1 MDPMYEQLMRRIEGN
16 RKAVSRAGDIFMSM
30 VSRSMLRQFRS
41 DEGRQLDVSSLDKL
55 FIRQG
60 VFFRQITLTGE
71 WWKHTTGRLLAFT
84 IEDDIPI
91 VLMPGFSSYTFINP
105 NTGRREQVNPQ
116 ILKPEAF
123 CLTQPL
129 PAGQLKLSD
138 LGRFAWQSLGRADLL
153 AIFIACVSVVLLT
166 MFTPYVTKIVFSEV
180 VPSGSSSQ
188 LLPVAVL
195 LFSAAFGLAMLHIT
209 RSLVAFRV
217 KDKVE
222 YTLQTAL
229 MTRMLHLP
237 AAFFRNWQAADL
249 SSRVLSLSRFS
260 GMLTEN
266 ILTTVLSTIFSAIL
280 FIQFFIYGGPLLFIG
295 IGVLAVVLFFNLLN
309 YYYTRIVQERVNP
322 NRSKMY
328 GLLYEML
335 GGMQKIRVNGAEERS
350 FQQWAEHFAD
360 SEVNSASQPMM
371 YFYSSGMSYAS
382 RLLPMIVTMLAAWKY
397 ELGLSDYIA
406 YCAVLGIALSTIN
419 QLSVIMKQIGKVMPE
434 ARMCRPILEA
444 SMEDAH
450 EQHVLTKVEGA
461 IEVNGLRFRYSE
473 NASWIFNGLNLRIH
487 QGEYVAIV
495 GPSGCGKSTLLRL
508 LLGFEK
514 PEEGSIFYDHY
525 NLREINMSSLR
536 RNCVGVVMQD
546 GRLIEGTL
554 LDNILFTAP
563 AATEEDAWEAARLV
577 DLVEDIQRMPNGM
590 NTYITEDG
598 RGISGGQRQ
607 RILLARALVQ
617 CPDIMLLDEATSA
630 LDNVTQQRVADYLAS
645 MKCTRITIA
654 HRLETI
660 RQCDRIIVLGNGRVV
675 KEGTYD
681 ELIAAGVLQK
691 G

>member
-16 RKAVSRAGDIFMSM
+16 CKAVGRAGDIFMSM

-84 IEDDIPI
+84 VEDDIPI

-116 ILKPEAF
+116 LFKPEAF

-129 PAGQLKLSD
+129 PAGKLTLGD
-138 LGRFAWQSLGRADLL
+138 LGRFAWKSLEKADLW

-166 MFTPYVTKIVFSEV
+166 MFTPYVTKMVFSEV

-209 RSLVAFRV
+209 RSLVVFRV

-229 MTRMLHLP
+229 MTRLLHLP
-237 AAFFRNWQAADL
+237 ATFFRNWQAADL

-309 YYYTRIVQERVNP
+309 YYYTRLVQERVNP
-322 NRSKMY
+322 NRSRMY

-335 GGMQKIRVNGAEERS
+335 GGMQKIRVNGAEERC
-350 FQQWAEHFAD
+350 FQQWAERFAD

-382 RLLPMIVTMLAAWKY
+382 RLLPMIVTMWAAWKY

-450 EQHVLTKVEGA
+450 EQHVLTQVDGA
-461 IEVNGLRFRYSE
+461 IEVSGLRFRYSE

-514 PEEGSIFYDHY
+514 PQEGSIFYDHY

-563 AATEEDAWEAARLV
+563 AATEADAWDVAKLV
-577 DLVEDIQRMPNGM
+577 ALDEDIKRMPYGM
-590 NTYITEDG
+590 QTYITEDG

-617 CPDIMLLDEATSA
+617 CPDIILLDEATSA
-630 LDNVTQQRVADYLAS
+630 LDNVTQQRVSEYLAS

-660 RQCDRIIVLGNGRVV
+660 RQCDRIIVLGNGRVI
-675 KEGTYD
+675 KEGTFD
-681 ELIAAGVLQK
+681 ELMAAGAL
-691 G
+691 

>member
-1 MDPMYEQLMRRIEGN
+1 MDPMYEQLIRRIEGN
-16 RKAVSRAGDIFMSM
+16 HKAVGRAGDIFMSM

-105 NTGRREQVNPQ
+105 NTGRREQVNPR
-116 ILKPEAF
+116 IFKPEAF

-129 PAGQLKLSD
+129 PARQLKLID
-138 LGRFAWQSLGRADLL
+138 LGRFAWQSLGRADLW

-166 MFTPYVTKIVFSEV
+166 MFTPYVTKMVFSEV
-180 VPSGSSSQ
+180 VPSGSTSQ

-209 RSLVAFRV
+209 RSLVVFRV

-229 MTRMLHLP
+229 MTRLLHLP

-266 ILTTVLSTIFSAIL
+266 ILTTVLSTLFSAIL

-295 IGVLAVVLFFNLLN
+295 IGVLAVVLFFNMLN

-322 NRSKMY
+322 NRSRMY

-335 GGMQKIRVNGAEERS
+335 GGMQKIRVNGAEERC
-350 FQQWAEHFAD
+350 FLQWVERFAG
-360 SEVNSASQPMM
+360 SEVNSASQPTM

-382 RLLPMIVTMLAAWKY
+382 RLLPMIVTMWAAWKY

-419 QLSVIMKQIGKVMPE
+419 YLGVIMKQIGRVMPE
-434 ARMCRPILEA
+434 ARLCRPILEA

-450 EQHVLTKVEGA
+450 EQHVLTHVEGA
-461 IEVNGLRFRYSE
+461 IEVSGLRFRYSE
-473 NASWIFNGLNLRIH
+473 NTSWIFNGLNLRIH

-536 RNCVGVVMQD
+536 RYCVGVVMQD

-563 AATEEDAWEAARLV
+563 AATEEDAWEAARMV

>member
-116 ILKPEAF
+116 ILKREAF

-563 AATEEDAWEAARLV
+563 AATEEDAWEAARMV

>member
-16 RKAVSRAGDIFMSM
+16 RKAVGRAGDIFMSM

-84 IEDDIPI
+84 VEDDIPI

-116 ILKPEAF
+116 IFKPEAF

-129 PAGQLKLSD
+129 PSGQLKLSD
-138 LGRFAWQSLGRADLL
+138 LGRFAWKSLGKADLW

-166 MFTPYVTKIVFSEV
+166 MFTPYVTKMVFSEV

-188 LLPVAVL
+188 LLPIVVL

-209 RSLVAFRV
+209 RSLVVFRV

-229 MTRMLHLP
+229 MTRLLHLP
-237 AAFFRNWQAADL
+237 ATFFRNWQAADL

-266 ILTTVLSTIFSAIL
+266 ILTTVLSMIFSAIL

-309 YYYTRIVQERVNP
+309 YYYTRLVQERVNP
-322 NRSKMY
+322 NRSRMY

-335 GGMQKIRVNGAEERS
+335 GGIQKIRVNGAEERC
-350 FQQWAEHFAD
+350 FQQWTERFAD

-382 RLLPMIVTMLAAWKY
+382 RLLPMMVTMWAAWKY

-434 ARMCRPILEA
+434 ARMCCPILEA

-450 EQHVLTKVEGA
+450 EQHVLTQVDGA
-461 IEVNGLRFRYSE
+461 IEVSGLRFRYSE

-514 PEEGSIFYDHY
+514 PQEGSIFYDHY

-536 RNCVGVVMQD
+536 SNCVGVVMQD

-563 AATEEDAWEAARLV
+563 AATEADAWDVAKLV
-577 DLVEDIQRMPNGM
+577 ALDEDIKRMPYSM
-590 NTYITEDG
+590 QTYITEDG

-617 CPDIMLLDEATSA
+617 CPDIILLDEATSA
-630 LDNVTQQRVADYLAS
+630 LDNVTQQRVSDYLAS

-660 RQCDRIIVLGNGRVV
+660 RQCDRIIVLGNGRVT
-675 KEGTYD
+675 KEGTFD
-681 ELIAAGVLQK
+681 ELMAAGAL
-691 G
+691 

>member
-1 MDPMYEQLMRRIEGN
+1 MDPMYEQLIRRIEGN
-16 RKAVSRAGDIFMSM
+16 HKAVGRAGDIFMSM

-105 NTGRREQVNPQ
+105 NTGRREQVNPR
-116 ILKPEAF
+116 IFKPEAF

-129 PAGQLKLSD
+129 PARQLKLID
-138 LGRFAWQSLGRADLL
+138 LGRFAWQSLGR
-153 AIFIACVSVVLLT
+153 
-166 MFTPYVTKIVFSEV
+166 
-180 VPSGSSSQ
+180 
-188 LLPVAVL
+188 
-195 LFSAAFGLAMLHIT
+195 AAFGLAMLHIT
-209 RSLVAFRV
+209 RSLVVFRV

-229 MTRMLHLP
+229 MTRLLHLP

-266 ILTTVLSTIFSAIL
+266 ILTTVLSTLFSAIL

-295 IGVLAVVLFFNLLN
+295 IGVLAVVLFFNMLN

-322 NRSKMY
+322 NRSRMY

-335 GGMQKIRVNGAEERS
+335 GGMQKIRVNGAEERC
-350 FQQWAEHFAD
+350 FLQWVERFAG
-360 SEVNSASQPMM
+360 SEVNSASQPTM

-382 RLLPMIVTMLAAWKY
+382 RLLPMIVTMWAAWKY

-419 QLSVIMKQIGKVMPE
+419 HLSVIMKQIGRVMPE
-434 ARMCRPILEA
+434 ARLCRPILEA

-450 EQHVLTKVEGA
+450 EQHVLTHVEGA
-461 IEVNGLRFRYSE
+461 IEVSGLRFRYSE
-473 NASWIFNGLNLRIH
+473 NTSWIFNGLNLRIH

-536 RNCVGVVMQD
+536 RYCVGVVMQD

-563 AATEEDAWEAARLV
+563 AATEEDAWEAARMV
-577 DLVEDIQRMPNGM
+577 DLVEDIQRMPSGM

-598 RGISGGQRQ
+598 RG
-607 RILLARALVQ
+607 
-617 CPDIMLLDEATSA
+617 PDIMLLDEATSA

>member
-1 MDPMYEQLMRRIEGN
+1 MDPMYEQLMCRIEGN

-41 DEGRQLDVSSLDKL
+41 DEGRQLDVSSMDKL

-123 CLTQPL
+123 CLTQSL

-138 LGRFAWQSLGRADLL
+138 LGRFAWQSLGRADLW

-309 YYYTRIVQERVNP
+309 YYYTRKVQERVNP

-350 FQQWAEHFAD
+350 FQQWAERFAD

-382 RLLPMIVTMLAAWKY
+382 RLLPIMVTMLAAWKY

-419 QLSVIMKQIGKVMPE
+419 QLSVIMKQIGKMMPE

-450 EQHVLTKVEGA
+450 EQHVLTQVEGA
-461 IEVNGLRFRYSE
+461 IEVSGLRFRYSE

-590 NTYITEDG
+590 KTYITEDG

-607 RILLARALVQ
+607 RILLARTLVQ

-630 LDNVTQQRVADYLAS
+630 LDNVTQQRVSDYLAG

-675 KEGTYD
+675 REGTFD
-681 ELIAAGVLQK
+681 ELLAAGVLQK

>member
-16 RKAVSRAGDIFMSM
+16 RKAVGRAGDIFMSM
-30 VSRSMLRQFRS
+30 VSRSMLRQFRN
-41 DEGRQLDVSSLDKL
+41 DEGRQLNVSSLDKL

-60 VFFRQITLTGE
+60 VFFRQITLAGE

-84 IEDDIPI
+84 LEEDIPI

-105 NTGRREQVNPQ
+105 NTGRREQVNPK
-116 ILKPEAF
+116 IFKPEAF

-129 PAGQLKLSD
+129 PARKLKLSD
-138 LGRFAWQSLGRADLL
+138 LGRFAWQTLGRADLW

-166 MFTPYVTKIVFSEV
+166 MFTPYVTKMVFSEV

-188 LLPVAVL
+188 LLPVGVL

-209 RSLVAFRV
+209 RSLVVFRV

-237 AAFFRNWQAADL
+237 AAFFQNWQAADL

-266 ILTTVLSTIFSAIL
+266 ILTTVLSTIFSVIL

-295 IGVLAVVLFFNLLN
+295 IGVLAIVLFFNMLN
-309 YYYTRIVQERVNP
+309 YYYTRVVQERVNP
-322 NRSKMY
+322 NRSRMY

-335 GGMQKIRVNGAEERS
+335 GGMQKIRVNGAEERC
-350 FQQWAEHFAD
+350 FQQWTERFAD
-360 SEVNSASQPMM
+360 SEANSASQPMM

-382 RLLPMIVTMLAAWKY
+382 RLLPMIVTMWAAWKY

-406 YCAVLGIALSTIN
+406 YCTVLGIALSTIN
-419 QLSVIMKQIGKVMPE
+419 QLSIIMKQIGRVMPE

-444 SMEDAH
+444 SMEDTN
-450 EQHVLTKVEGA
+450 EQHVLTQVEGA
-461 IEVNGLRFRYSE
+461 IEVSGLRFRYSE
-473 NASWIFNGLNLRIH
+473 NTSWIFNGLNLRIH

-514 PEEGSIFYDHY
+514 PEEGSIFYDQY

-536 RNCVGVVMQD
+536 RNCVRVFMQD

-563 AATEEDAWEAARLV
+563 AATEEDAWEAVRLV

-660 RQCDRIIVLGNGRVV
+660 RQCDRIIVLGNGRVI

-681 ELIAAGVLQK
+681 ELIAEGVLQK

>member
-16 RKAVSRAGDIFMSM
+16 RKAVGRAGDIFMSM

-41 DEGRQLDVSSLDKL
+41 DEGRQLDVSCLDKL

-105 NTGRREQVNPQ
+105 NTGRREQVNPK
-116 ILKPEAF
+116 IFKPEAF

-129 PAGQLKLSD
+129 PTGKLELSD
-138 LGRFAWQSLGRADLL
+138 LGRFAWQSLGKADLW

-209 RSLVAFRV
+209 RSLVVFRV

-229 MTRMLHLP
+229 MTRLLHLP
-237 AAFFRNWQAADL
+237 ATFFRDWQAADL

-280 FIQFFIYGGPLLFIG
+280 FFQFFIYGGPLLFIG

-322 NRSKMY
+322 NRSRMY

-335 GGMQKIRVNGAEERS
+335 GGMQKIRVNGAEERC
-350 FQQWAEHFAD
+350 FQQWAERFAD
-360 SEVNSASQPMM
+360 SEVNSASQPTM

-382 RLLPMIVTMLAAWKY
+382 RLLPMIVTMWAAWKY

-406 YCAVLGIALSTIN
+406 YCAVLVIALSTIN
-419 QLSVIMKQIGKVMPE
+419 QLSVIMKQIGRVMPE
-434 ARMCRPILEA
+434 ARLCRPILEA

-450 EQHVLTKVEGA
+450 EQHVLTQVEGA

-473 NASWIFNGLNLRIH
+473 NASWVFNGLNLRIH

-554 LDNILFTAP
+554 IDNILFTAP

-577 DLVEDIQRMPNGM
+577 DLVEDIHRMPNGM

-660 RQCDRIIVLGNGRVV
+660 RQCDRIIVLGNGRVT
-675 KEGTYD
+675 KEGTFD
-681 ELIAAGVLQK
+681 ELMAAGAL
-691 G
+691 

>member
-105 NTGRREQVNPQ
+105 NTGRREQVNPK
-116 ILKPEAF
+116 IFKPEAF

-129 PAGQLKLSD
+129 PTGKLELSD
-138 LGRFAWQSLGRADLL
+138 LGRFAWQSLGKADLW

-209 RSLVAFRV
+209 RSLVVFRV

-229 MTRMLHLP
+229 MTRLLHLP
-237 AAFFRNWQAADL
+237 ATVFRDWQAADL

-280 FIQFFIYGGPLLFIG
+280 FFQFFIYGGPLLFIG

-382 RLLPMIVTMLAAWKY
+382 RLLPMIVTMWAAWKY

-406 YCAVLGIALSTIN
+406 YCAVLVIALSTIN
-419 QLSVIMKQIGKVMPE
+419 QLSVIMKQIGRVMPE
-434 ARMCRPILEA
+434 VRMCRPILEA

-450 EQHVLTKVEGA
+450 EQHVLTQVEGA
-461 IEVNGLRFRYSE
+461 IEVSGLRFRYSE
-473 NASWIFNGLNLRIH
+473 NTSWIFNGLNLRIH

-554 LDNILFTAP
+554 IDNILFTAP

-577 DLVEDIQRMPNGM
+577 DLVEDIHRMPNGM

-660 RQCDRIIVLGNGRVV
+660 RQCDRIIVLGNGRVT
-675 KEGTYD
+675 KEGTFD
-681 ELIAAGVLQK
+681 ELMAAGAL
-691 G
+691 

>member
-1 MDPMYEQLMRRIEGN
+1 
-16 RKAVSRAGDIFMSM
+16 
-30 VSRSMLRQFRS
+30 
-41 DEGRQLDVSSLDKL
+41 
-55 FIRQG
+55 
-60 VFFRQITLTGE
+60 
-71 WWKHTTGRLLAFT
+71 
-84 IEDDIPI
+84 
-91 VLMPGFSSYTFINP
+91 
-105 NTGRREQVNPQ
+105 
-116 ILKPEAF
+116 
-123 CLTQPL
+123 
-129 PAGQLKLSD
+129 
-138 LGRFAWQSLGRADLL
+138 
-153 AIFIACVSVVLLT
+153 
-166 MFTPYVTKIVFSEV
+166 
-180 VPSGSSSQ
+180 
-188 LLPVAVL
+188 
-195 LFSAAFGLAMLHIT
+195 
-209 RSLVAFRV
+209 
-217 KDKVE
+217 
-222 YTLQTAL
+222 
-229 MTRMLHLP
+229 
-237 AAFFRNWQAADL
+237 
-249 SSRVLSLSRFS
+249 
-260 GMLTEN
+260 
-266 ILTTVLSTIFSAIL
+266 
-280 FIQFFIYGGPLLFIG
+280 
-295 IGVLAVVLFFNLLN
+295 
-309 YYYTRIVQERVNP
+309 
-322 NRSKMY
+322 MY

-335 GGMQKIRVNGAEERS
+335 GGMQKIRVNGAEERI
-350 FQQWAEHFAD
+350 FQQWVERFAD
-360 SEVNSASQPMM
+360 SEVNSASQPTM
-371 YFYSSGMSYAS
+371 YFYSSGLSYAS
-382 RLLPMIVTMLAAWKY
+382 RLLPMMVTMWAAWKY
-397 ELGLSDYIA
+397 GLGLSDYIA

-419 QLSVIMKQIGKVMPE
+419 HLNVIMKQIGRVMPE

-461 IEVNGLRFRYSE
+461 IEVSGLRFRYSE

-525 NLREINMSSLR
+525 NLREINMASLR

-563 AATEEDAWEAARLV
+563 AATEEDAWETARLV

-590 NTYITEDG
+590 KTYITEDG

-660 RQCDRIIVLGNGRVV
+660 RQCDRIIVLGNGHVV
-675 KEGTYD
+675 KEGTFD
-681 ELIAAGVLQK
+681 ELMAAGVLQK
-691 G
+691 E

>member
-563 AATEEDAWEAARLV
+563 AATEEDAWEAARMV